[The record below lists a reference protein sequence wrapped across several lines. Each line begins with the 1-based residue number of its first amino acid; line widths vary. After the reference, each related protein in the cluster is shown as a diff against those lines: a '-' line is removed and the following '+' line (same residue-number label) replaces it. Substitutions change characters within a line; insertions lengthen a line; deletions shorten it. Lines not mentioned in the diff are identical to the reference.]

1 MASSIRLD
9 TPFGMTVALASIF
22 SGAGYRFIGP
32 PAAEWPVDA
41 SDTASELR
49 ALVDAKADQPLPT
62 ILFVYVLRS
71 FTLSTGAFK
80 ERRSDIQFE
89 RTPRDHGESAV

>member
-62 ILFVYVLRS
+62 ILFVYVAILHPVN
-71 FTLSTGAFK
+71 
-80 ERRSDIQFE
+80 RRVQRAEI
-89 RTPRDHGESAV
+89 